1 MTTTL
6 VENLPH
12 ITATGVIIKAVL
24 ILAIISALAGF
35 GTFIERKVLAFMQR
49 RLGPMHVGPYG
60 ILQIAADGIKLFTK
74 EDIIP
79 QNANSFIFKIAPVI
93 TAATAFIALS
103 SVPVFPDF
111 TIPELFRLPEWF
123 PIFGGVMLGDV
134 FVPSIASD
142 LNIGILFVLGMMAAG
157 LYGPLLAGMSQANKW
172 GIIGASRTAVQFLS
186 YEVVTGLSILAPI
199 MLVGSLSFVDFN
211 NYQMEEGVWMVV
223 YQPVAFVLFL
233 IAGFAETNRTPFD
246 LLEHE
251 AEVVSGYATE
261 YSGMRWGMFFIGEY
275 ANMITI
281 SIITAVVFLG
291 GYDSACTLGWLF
303 MILKVAFTFF
313 LMLWVRASWPHVRP
327 DQLMWLC
334 WKVLMP
340 LAVVNI
346 LITATVVMLLN

>member
-1 MTTTL
+1 MEITL
-6 VENLPH
+6 VETLPQAIH
-12 ITATGVIIKAVL
+12 EVTAVGVIIKAVI
-24 ILAIISALAGF
+24 ILAVISAIAGF
-35 GTFIERKVLAFMQR
+35 GTYIERKVLAFMQR

-60 ILQIAADGIKLFTK
+60 LLQIAADGIKLFTK
-74 EDIIP
+74 EDIVP
-79 QNANSFIFKIAPVI
+79 QNANKFIFMVAPII

-103 SVPVFPDF
+103 AVPVFPDF
-111 TIPELFRLPEWF
+111 TIPEFVPLL
-123 PIFGGVMLGDV
+123 GGV

-142 LNIGILFVLGMMAAG
+142 INVGVLFVLGMMAAG

-172 GIIGASRTAVQFLS
+172 GIIGSARTAIQFLS

-211 NYQMEEGVWMVV
+211 NAQSGGIGSWLIWQ
-223 YQPVAFVLFL
+223 QPVAFVLFL

-275 ANMITI
+275 ANMITVA
-281 SIITAVVFLG
+281 IIASVVFLG
-291 GYDSACTLGWLF
+291 GYDADCTLGWLF
-303 MILKVAFTFF
+303 IILKIAFFFF

-340 LAVVNI
+340 IAVVNI
-346 LITATVVMLLN
+346 VITAIVMMV

>member
-1 MTTTL
+1 METTL
-6 VENLPH
+6 AGHAMETLPH
-12 ITATGVIIKAVL
+12 VTWLGVLIKAII
-24 ILAIISALAGF
+24 ILAVISAIAGF

-60 ILQIAADGIKLFTK
+60 LLQLAADGIKLFTK
-74 EDIIP
+74 EDIVP
-79 QNANSFIFKIAPVI
+79 QNANKFIFMIAPII

-103 SVPVFPDF
+103 AVPVFPDF
-111 TIPELFRLPEWF
+111 TIPSWIPL
-123 PIFGGVMLGDV
+123 LGDT
-134 FVPSIASD
+134 FVPSIAAD

-172 GIIGASRTAVQFLS
+172 GIIGAARTAVQFLS

-211 NYQMEEGVWMVV
+211 DYQAGGVGSWLIWQ
-223 YQPVAFVLFL
+223 QPVAFVLFL

-251 AEVVSGYATE
+251 AEIVSGYATE

-275 ANMITI
+275 ANMITV
-281 SIITAVVFLG
+281 SIIAAVVFLG
-291 GYDSACTLGWLF
+291 GYSVEGIGWLTI
-303 MILKVAFTFF
+303 ILKVGFFFF

-340 LAVVNI
+340 VALINI
-346 LITATVVMLLN
+346 LITALVILV

>member
-1 MTTTL
+1 MET
-6 VENLPH
+6 VLPEV
-12 ITATGVIIKAVL
+12 TAVGVIIKAVI
-24 ILAIISALAGF
+24 ILAVISAIAGF
-35 GTFIERKVLAFMQR
+35 GTYIERKVLAFMQR

-60 ILQIAADGIKLFTK
+60 LLQLIADGIKLFTK

-79 QNANSFIFKIAPVI
+79 AHANKFIFAIAPAI

-103 SVPVFPDF
+103 AVPVFPDF
-111 TIPELFRLPEWF
+111 TIPEFIPLL
-123 PIFGGVMLGDV
+123 GGT

-142 LNIGILFVLGMMAAG
+142 VNIGILFVLGMMAAG
-157 LYGPLLAGMSQANKW
+157 LYGPLLAGMAQANKW
-172 GIIGASRTAVQFLS
+172 GLLGSARTAVQFLS

-199 MLVGSLSFVDFN
+199 MIVGSLSFVDFN
-211 NYQMEEGVWMVV
+211 DYQNEHVWLVV

-246 LLEHE
+246 ILEHE
-251 AEVVSGYATE
+251 AEIVSGYATE

-281 SIITAVVFLG
+281 GVIASVVFLG
-291 GYDSACTLGWLF
+291 GYSDFFFIPAWI
-303 MILKVAFTFF
+303 MIILKVAFFF
-313 LMLWVRASWPHVRP
+313 FFMLWVRAAWPHIRP

-346 LITATVVMLLN
+346 IITAVVMMAMA